1 MWTSYTNLDEPSR
14 IFLCVPHFKC
24 IHMLFYAL
32 VYSMDSGKLSENKD
46 AERRLLFIYLYL
58 SFSTNFQVSDVQSF
72 FEMFDST

>member
-1 MWTSYTNLDEPSR
+1 
-14 IFLCVPHFKC
+14 
-24 IHMLFYAL
+24 MLFYAL

-72 FEMFDST
+72 FEMFGPAATQINQPTLSTMT

>member
-1 MWTSYTNLDEPSR
+1 
-14 IFLCVPHFKC
+14 
-24 IHMLFYAL
+24 MLFYAL
-32 VYSMDSGKLSENKD
+32 VYFMDSGKLSENKD